1 MRALGRAKIRTIK
14 MTIVIVATFFLC
26 WTPYNVMSLWYWF
39 DKESAILVDQR
50 VQKVLFLFACT
61 NSCVNPLIYGY
72 FHFRPVR
79 GNSRRHMESSAR
91 HSHHHHQFSE
101 HGHHPHLEHRQAQ
114 RQRALAAGLVFISDE
129 INQII

>member
-1 MRALGRAKIRTIK
+1 MRALGRAKIRTVK

-39 DKESAILVDQR
+39 DKESALLVDQR

-72 FHFRPVR
+72 FHFRPVQ
-79 GNSRRHMESSAR
+79 GNSRRNMESSVR
-91 HSHHHHQFSE
+91 HSHHQFSQ
-101 HGHHPHLEHRQAQ
+101 HGRHRFGHRQTQ
-114 RQRALAAGLVFISDE
+114 RQRTLAMGSVLVCDE
-129 INQII
+129 INQFK